1 MSFSTENG
9 HQSWIHHRRV
19 ERNEDEYSIRN
30 KQVHQRSK
38 EVKRVL
44 DVVCQIDAGDY
55 VENILQADNKKSE
68 MDLSLFKNSFD
79 LTCPILCGKNIS

>member
-1 MSFSTENG
+1 MSFYTENG

-19 ERNEDEYSIRN
+19 ERSEDEYSIRSS
-30 KQVHQRSK
+30 QVHQRSK

-44 DVVCQIDAGDY
+44 DVVGRIDAGDY

-68 MDLSLFKNSFD
+68 MDLTLFKNAFD
-79 LTCPILCGKNIS
+79 LSCPILCGKNLF